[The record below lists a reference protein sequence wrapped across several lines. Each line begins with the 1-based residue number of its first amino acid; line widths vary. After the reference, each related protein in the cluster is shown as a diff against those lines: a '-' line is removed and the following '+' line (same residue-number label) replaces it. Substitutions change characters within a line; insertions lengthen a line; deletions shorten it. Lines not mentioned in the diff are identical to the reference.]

1 MKEKITAYEQVTRE
15 KIDNIEK
22 EINALKD
29 QFSKFD
35 ERTTQ
40 MFNHMSNRLPF
51 WATIIITL
59 LSSAT
64 IGMSVALLKGG

>member
-40 MFNHMSNRLPF
+40 MFNHTSNRLPF